1 MADETE
7 VDDVIEGDDQP
18 ATKETKEEPD
28 KEEISLEKA
37 YQIAKATQ
45 KGYTVQQQ
53 ELVQI
58 KETLQAIA
66 DTMNTQS
73 GAARGEEEYV
83 TVGKLREV
91 LSEMRGQ
98 EENIKQQAND
108 YVQNMVDSLKAE
120 GVITSKDEEDSLMR
134 FALKIKEPDLKK
146 ASAIWQEV
154 QEAKNA
160 GKKETL
166 KKQVRQEEGSKVGTS
181 SKAIGE
187 KQEGVSYKD
196 IKKMD
201 WYNF

>member
-1 MADETE
+1 MADDKE
-7 VDDVIEGDDQP
+7 VDDVIEGDDQSD
-18 ATKETKEEPD
+18 TKETKEEPE
-28 KEEISLEKA
+28 KEDISLEKT

-53 ELVQI
+53 DIAQI
-58 KETLQAIA
+58 KQSLQAIA
-66 DTMNTQS
+66 DTMNTNS
-73 GAARGEEEYV
+73 GATRGEEEYV

-91 LSEMRGQ
+91 LGEMRYQ
-98 EENIKQQAND
+98 EENVKQQAND

-120 GVITSKDEEDSLMR
+120 GIISSKAEEDDLLN

-146 ASAIWQEV
+146 VAIIWQEV
-154 QEAKNA
+154 NQAKNE

-187 KQEGVSYKD
+187 KQEGVSYKE

-201 WYNF
+201 WWNP